1 LWSHTDPRCGWVC
14 YGSYPLARR
23 ISAGVTHVRRRDAGT
38 GTVSAGPRNLR
49 IDTLRGVSIL
59 LVLLHHFNIAY
70 VLRDTAAAR
79 AFGWDAVHAVV
90 RNGNHGVTMFFVISG
105 YLITSNARRRWG
117 CLGTIDARTFYVSR
131 IARIMP
137 CLLLLLVLVN
147 ALAAA
152 GVPIFRNHAPRG
164 EPESFWLV
172 NFASLTFWMNVL
184 IGSYGWVNYALGVLW
199 SLSVEEVFHLSFPL
213 FCIVLRRDGRL
224 LAFWAFVVAI
234 GPLYRATHSGDESGF
249 LYAYFACFDGIAIGC
264 CTALL
269 ADQPLWRALAMRTT
283 QWLTVAGMTV
293 LYLAW
298 PIAQSHVFGVTGIAL
313 GTAVL
318 LIGAYANGARGS
330 ARLLAPLRWSG
341 KLSYEL
347 YLFHLVVLGGLRTLY
362 PPSAMHGNEKPL
374 LLGVYLVLS
383 AAVSI
388 LIARG
393 YATPLDRFV
402 KRQWLGASARVP
414 DCARL

>member
-1 LWSHTDPRCGWVC
+1 MSP
-14 YGSYPLARR
+14 
-23 ISAGVTHVRRRDAGT
+23 
-38 GTVSAGPRNLR
+38 GPRNLR

-70 VLRDTAAAR
+70 VLRDTAVAR
-79 AFGWDAVHAVV
+79 AFGWDAMHAVV
-90 RNGNHGVTMFFVISG
+90 RNGNYGVTMFFVISG

-117 CLGTIDARTFYVSR
+117 YLGAIDARTFYVSR

-147 ALAAA
+147 GLAASS
-152 GVPIFRNHAPRG
+152 VPLFSNHAPLG
-164 EPESFWLV
+164 VPVSFWLV

-199 SLSVEEVFHLSFPL
+199 SLSVEEVFYLSFPL
-213 FCIVLRRDGRL
+213 LCIALRRDGRL

-234 GPLYRATHSGDESGF
+234 GPLYRATHSSDEGGF

-269 ADQPLWRALAMRTT
+269 ADRPLWRAVAMRTT

-318 LIGAYANGARGS
+318 LINAHASGAPGS

-362 PPSAMHGNEKPL
+362 PPSATHGNEKLL

-383 AAVSI
+383 AAVST

-402 KRQWLGASARVP
+402 KRKWLRASARVP
-414 DCARL
+414 DGARL

>member
-1 LWSHTDPRCGWVC
+1 
-14 YGSYPLARR
+14 
-23 ISAGVTHVRRRDAGT
+23 
-38 GTVSAGPRNLR
+38 VSAGSRNPR

-59 LVLLHHFNIAY
+59 LVMQHHFNIAY
-70 VLRDTAAAR
+70 VLRDTAVASTS
-79 AFGWDAVHAVV
+79 GWDAVHAVV
-90 RNGNHGVTMFFVISG
+90 RNGNYGVTMFFVISG

-117 CLGTIDARTFYVSR
+117 SLGSIDTRAFYVSR
-131 IARIMP
+131 IARVMP

-147 ALAAA
+147 GLAAA
-152 GVPIFRNHAPRG
+152 GVPIFANHSPLG
-164 EPESFWLV
+164 PPVSFWLV

-184 IGSYGWVNYALGVLW
+184 VGSYGWVNYALAVLW
-199 SLSVEEVFHLSFPL
+199 SLSVEEVFYLSFPL
-213 FCIVLRRDGRL
+213 LCIALRRDGRL
-224 LAFWAFVVAI
+224 FAFWAFVVAI
-234 GPLYRATHSGDESGF
+234 GPLYRATHSGDEGGF

-269 ADQPLWRALAMRTT
+269 ADRPLWRALAMRTA
-283 QWLTVAGMTV
+283 QWLAVAGMTV
-293 LYLAW
+293 LYLSW
-298 PIAQSHVFGVTGIAL
+298 PITQSHIFGVTGIAL

-318 LIGAYANGARGS
+318 LIGAHADAAHAS
-330 ARLLAPLRWSG
+330 ARLLAPLRSCG

-362 PPSAMHGNEKPL
+362 PPSAMHGNEKLL

-383 AAVSI
+383 AAVSM
-388 LIARG
+388 LIAWG

-402 KRQWLGASARVP
+402 ERQWLGASAPVP